1 MGKKLYI
8 VLFLLIILLCRT
20 AAVHYSGSF
29 PPLPATITGP
39 ESVCEGTG
47 GHVYTTESGMTNYV
61 WTVSSGGAITSGSG
75 TDAITVTWNTAGP
88 QTVEVNYTEATAPGL
103 LNVTV
108 NPSLAVGVSIVASA
122 NPVCEGTSVTFTATP
137 INGGTSPTYQWKV
150 NGISVGASSPIFT
163 YTPSNGNVI
172 WCELTSNATCA
183 TGNPATSNSIT
194 MTVNPNLPVNITIA
208 ASANPVCSGT
218 SVTFTATPV
227 NGGSSPVYQWKV
239 NGVNA
244 GSNSPTFSY
253 TPVSGDVVTCILT
266 SSEACTSGNPATS
279 NPVVMTVSP
288 ILPVSVAIAASANP
302 VCEGTGVLFTATA
315 SNGGSSPVYQWKVN
329 GVNTGSNSPTFLYV
343 PVNGDVVT
351 CQLTSS
357 ATCTSGNPATSNA
370 ITMTV
375 NPNLPVSITISVSSN
390 PVCQGTSV
398 TFTAT
403 PVNGGSG
410 PTYQWVVNG
419 FNVGA
424 NSPTYSYT
432 PSNGDQIS
440 CYLQSNETCT
450 TGNPALSN
458 QITMTV
464 NPNFPVSVFIVA
476 SSNPVC
482 QGNAVTYTATPTNG
496 GSSPAYQWQV
506 NGINAGTNNP
516 VYIYSPVNGDLVTCI
531 LTSSATC
538 PTGNPATSNPITMSV
553 SPILPVS
560 VSIAPS
566 ANPVCQGSSVTITAT
581 PVNGGSFPS
590 YQWKVNGINVGTN
603 SSTYTFVPTSGDVVT
618 CVLTSNANCTTG
630 NPATSNEVTML
641 VNTSIPV
648 SVSIA
653 ASSNPACQSQSVI
666 YTATPVNGGV
676 SPAYQWTVNGI
687 NVGTNSNTYTFAPS
701 NGDIIACLLTSS
713 LTCAT
718 GNPASSNTITMTV
731 NPNLP
736 VSVSITASTNPV
748 CPGNTVT
755 FTATPVN
762 GGSSPSYQWKV
773 NGINAGA
780 NLSMFS
786 YIPLNGDIVTCQLTS
801 SLACVSGNPATSN
814 QVIMTVSTN
823 LPVTISISASNNF
836 VCEGTPIT
844 FTATSANGGPSPFY
858 QWKVNGVNVGSNSP
872 VYTYTPANGD
882 VVTCQLTSSLSC
894 ASGNPATS
902 NAITM
907 TVYSNAPVSI
917 TITASENPAC
927 EGNAVLFTAVPVN
940 GGSNPVYQWKV
951 NGVNAG
957 TNSST
962 FSYVPVN
969 GDIITCI
976 LTSNALC
983 ATGSPATSNA
993 ITMTMLPNLA
1003 AGVTITA
1010 SANPV
1015 CEGTQVTYTATPV
1028 NGGSS
1033 PVYQWNVNGV
1043 NVGTNSSTYTYTPAN
1058 GDIITCQI
1066 TSSYQCATG
1075 NPATSNAITM
1085 IVNPNLAV
1093 SNLITASANPVCEG
1107 TLVTYTATPTNGGST
1122 PVYQWQVNGI
1132 NVGTNSSTYSYIPAD
1147 GDVVTCILT
1156 SNATCTTGNPATS
1169 NTITMTVLPYLTAGV
1184 TISASENPV
1193 CEGTLVTYTA
1203 TPVNGGT
1210 NPFYQWQVNG
1220 INVGT
1225 NSSTYSYVPLD
1236 GDEIGCILTS
1246 DYLCAIG
1253 NPAKSNTITMVVQPN
1268 LAVSVWITASANPVC
1283 EGTPVIFTA
1292 IPTNGGSTPV
1302 YQWMVNGTNA
1312 GFNSSTFIYTPT
1324 DGDVITVSLTSNASC
1339 ATGNPAIS
1347 NAITMTVLPNLPVS
1361 VTITASSNPSCE
1373 GDVVLF
1379 LATPVNGGSSPIYQ
1393 WQVNGVNAGSNS
1405 PLFSYV
1411 PVSGDIISCQL
1422 TSSEFCATGNPA
1434 SSNLITMVVLP
1445 NLPAGV
1451 TIVASDNPVCEGSQ
1465 VTYTATPTNGGSNP
1479 VYQWQVNGSNAG
1491 TNSTTFTYTPVD
1503 GDLIVCIMTS
1513 DYQCATG
1520 NPVTSNVITMTVYPY
1535 LTVGITISAS
1545 ANPVCEGTLVT
1556 YTATPVNGG
1565 ASPSFT
1571 WRVNGTIVGSSS
1583 PTYSYIPS
1591 DGDMI
1596 SCQLSSSVFCP
1607 VGDPATSNTIT
1618 MAVLPYLPAGVDITA
1633 SDNPV
1638 CEGTQ
1643 VTFTATH
1650 VNGGTNPTF
1659 QWQVNGTNTG
1669 TNNSTFTYT
1678 PADGDLVVCIMTSDY
1693 FCATGNP
1700 ATSNTIFMT
1709 VLPYLPVS
1717 LSITV
1722 SENPVCEGN
1731 PVVFT
1736 ANPTNGGTTPVYQ
1749 WMVNGGNAGT
1759 NSTSFSYS
1767 PVDGD
1772 VVTCLLTSNET
1783 CTTGNPALSNSI
1795 TMVVLPNLTVDITI
1809 TASSNPSCQGDPVL
1823 FTATPVNGGS
1833 APVYQW
1839 QVNGVNTG
1847 TNNPSFSYAP
1857 TDGDIVTCLLT
1868 SNEPCPVGNPA
1879 TSNAIS
1885 MTIQPYLA
1893 AGVTI
1898 IASSNPV
1905 CTGTS
1910 VEFTATPING
1920 GTNPVYQWKINGV
1933 DAGTNSTQ
1941 FFYAPSDG
1949 DIITCQMT
1957 SDYLCPVT
1965 NPVLSNEITMT
1976 VLPLPYIA
1984 LNICVTITTRD
1995 AKPFLLRG
2003 GIPGGGVY
2011 SGSGVQDS
2019 MFYPALVPVTQDSSV
2034 VTYTY
2039 SNVNNCDSSASQT
2052 IWIYPSQPFS
2062 CGLTL
2067 TDIRDNQ
2074 VYPTVQI
2081 GSQCWMAE
2089 NLNAGNFIPS
2099 SSQQRDNCILEKYC
2113 YADNS
2118 TNCIQ
2123 YGGLYQWDELMQYSG
2138 EEGIQGVCPPAWH
2151 IPTEAEWQALFDLY
2165 LGNAFAGDPLKTSG
2179 SSGFNTLFTGARFIN
2194 KSWSF
2199 LDFATML
2206 WSSTSHGVNKGWAHG
2221 LNTYNHSVSY
2231 YPSSISNALSIRC
2244 IKD

>member
-1 MGKKLYI
+1 MGKKIHIL
-8 VLFLLIILLCRT
+8 LFLLISVLCRT
-20 AAVHYSGSF
+20 IATPDSGSF

-39 ESVCEGTG
+39 TSVCEGTS
-47 GHVYTTESGMTNYV
+47 GHIYTTESGMTNYV
-61 WTVSSGGAITSGSG
+61 WTISPGGAITSGSG
-75 TDAITVTWNTAGP
+75 TDAITVTWNTAGA
-88 QTVEVNYTEATAPGL
+88 QTLEVTYTEATAPGHL
-103 LNVTV
+103 DVTV
-108 NPSLAVGVSIVASA
+108 NPSLVGVSIVTSA
-122 NPVCEGTSVTFTATP
+122 NPVCEGTPVTFTATP
-137 INGGTSPTYQWKV
+137 VNGGTSPTYQWKV

-163 YTPSNGNVI
+163 YTPSNGDVVL
-172 WCELTSNATCA
+172 CELTSNALCA

-194 MTVNPNLPVNITIA
+194 MTVNPNLPVNITITS
-208 ASANPVCSGT
+208 SANPVCNGT
-218 SVTFTATPV
+218 SVTFTASPV

-244 GSNSPTFSY
+244 GSNSPSFTY
-253 TPVSGDVVTCILT
+253 TPVTGDVVTCILT
-266 SSEACTSGNPATS
+266 SSETCTSGNPATS

-288 ILPVSVAIAASANP
+288 ILPVSVSITASANP
-302 VCEGTGVLFTATA
+302 VCDGTGILFTATA
-315 SNGGSSPVYQWKVN
+315 VNGGSSPVYQWKVN
-329 GVNTGSNSPTFLYV
+329 GVNVGSNSPTYLYV

-375 NPNLPVSITISVSSN
+375 NPNLPVSITISASSN

-398 TFTAT
+398 TFTAI

-424 NSPTYSYT
+424 NSPSYSYT
-432 PSNGDQIS
+432 PSNGDQVS

-450 TGNPALSN
+450 AGNPALSN

-464 NPNFPVSVFIVA
+464 NPNLPVSVSIVA

-482 QGNAVTYTATPTNG
+482 QGNTVTYTATPTNG
-496 GSSPAYQWQV
+496 GSSPAYQWKV
-506 NGINAGTNNP
+506 NGVNAGTNNP
-516 VYIYSPVNGDLVTCI
+516 VYSYSPMNDDVVTCI
-531 LTSSATC
+531 LTSNITC
-538 PTGNPATSNPITMSV
+538 PSGNPATSNPITMSV
-553 SPILPVS
+553 SPILSVS

-566 ANPVCQGSSVTITAT
+566 ANPVCQGSSVTFTAT

-590 YQWKVNGINVGTN
+590 YQWKLNGINVGTN
-603 SSTYTFVPTSGDVVT
+603 STTYTFVPTSGDVVT

-630 NPATSNEVTML
+630 NPATSNAVTMT

-653 ASSNPACQSQSVI
+653 ASANPACQGQSVT
-666 YTATPVNGGV
+666 YTATPVNGGTA
-676 SPAYQWTVNGI
+676 PAYQWTVNGI
-687 NVGTNSNTYTFAPS
+687 NVGTNSDTYTFAPS
-701 NGDIIACLLTSS
+701 NGDIIACELTSS

-731 NPNLP
+731 NPTLP
-736 VSVSITASTNPV
+736 VSVTIAASTNPV
-748 CPGNTVT
+748 CPGNIVT

-773 NGINAGA
+773 NGINTGA

-786 YIPLNGDIVTCQLTS
+786 YIPSNGDIVTCQLTS

-836 VCEGTPIT
+836 ICAGTPVT

-858 QWKVNGVNVGSNSP
+858 QWKVNGVNVGSNST

-907 TVYSNAPVSI
+907 TVYSIAPVSI
-917 TITASENPAC
+917 TITVSANPAC
-927 EGNAVLFTAVPVN
+927 QGNAVLFTAIPVN

-951 NGVNAG
+951 NSVNAG
-957 TNSST
+957 TNNST
-962 FSYVPVN
+962 FSYVPAN

-993 ITMTMLPNLA
+993 ITMTILPNLP

-1015 CEGTQVTYTATPV
+1015 CEGTQVTFTATPM

-1043 NVGTNSSTYTYTPAN
+1043 NVGTNNSTYTYTPVN

-1066 TSSYQCATG
+1066 TSDYLCATG

-1093 SNLITASANPVCEG
+1093 SNLITASANPVCEV
-1107 TLVTYTATPTNGGST
+1107 TLVTFTATPTNGGSA
-1122 PVYQWQVNGI
+1122 PFYQWQVNGV
-1132 NVGTNSSTYSYIPAD
+1132 NVGTNSSTYSYIPVN

-1169 NTITMTVLPYLTAGV
+1169 NSITMTVLPYLPAGI

-1193 CEGTLVTYTA
+1193 CEGTQVTYTA
-1203 TPVNGGT
+1203 IPVNGGA

-1220 INVGT
+1220 MNVGT
-1225 NSSTYSYVPLD
+1225 NSSTFSYIPLD
-1236 GDEIGCILTS
+1236 GDKIDCFITS
-1246 DYLCAIG
+1246 DYLCATG
-1253 NPAKSNTITMVVQPN
+1253 NPAKSNTITMVVLPN
-1268 LAVSVWITASANPVC
+1268 LPVSVWITASANPAC
-1283 EGTPVIFTA
+1283 EGVPVVFTA
-1292 IPTNGGSTPV
+1292 IPTNGGTMPD
-1302 YQWMVNGTNA
+1302 YQWMVNGMNK
-1312 GFNSSTFIYTPT
+1312 GLNSSTFSYTPA
-1324 DGDVITVSLTSNASC
+1324 DGDVITVSLTSDASC
-1339 ATGNPAIS
+1339 ATGNPALS

-1373 GDVVLF
+1373 GDVVFF

-1393 WQVNGVNAGSNS
+1393 WQVNGSNAGTNS

-1422 TSSEFCATGNPA
+1422 TSSEICTTGNPA
-1434 SSNLITMVVLP
+1434 SSNLISMVVLP
-1445 NLPAGV
+1445 NLAAGV

-1491 TNSTTFTYTPVD
+1491 TNSPTFSYTPVD
-1503 GDLIVCIMTS
+1503 GDLVVCKMTS

-1520 NPVTSNVITMTVYPY
+1520 NPVTSNAITMTVYPY

-1545 ANPVCEGTLVT
+1545 SNPVCLGALVT
-1556 YTATPVNGG
+1556 FTATPVNGG
-1565 ASPSFT
+1565 ASPSFA
-1571 WRVNGTIVGSSS
+1571 WNVNGTIIVSTS
-1583 PTYSYIPS
+1583 TTFSYIPS
-1591 DGDMI
+1591 DGDVV
-1596 SCQLSSSVFCP
+1596 SCQLTSSVFCP
-1607 VGDPATSNTIT
+1607 VGNPAISNTIT
-1618 MAVLPYLPAGVDITA
+1618 MAVLPYLPAGVNITA
-1633 SDNPV
+1633 SDNPA

-1643 VTFTATH
+1643 VTYTATPS
-1650 VNGGTNPTF
+1650 NGGTNPTF
-1659 QWQVNGTNTG
+1659 QWQVNGTTTG
-1669 TNNSTFTYT
+1669 TNNSTFSYT
-1678 PADGDLVVCIMTSDY
+1678 PANGDLIVCVMTSDY
-1693 FCATGNP
+1693 LCATGNP
-1700 ATSNTIFMT
+1700 ATSNTIVMT

-1731 PVVFT
+1731 PVIFT
-1736 ANPTNGGTTPVYQ
+1736 ASPTNGGTAPVYQ
-1749 WMVNGGNAGT
+1749 WMVNGSNAGT
-1759 NSTSFSYS
+1759 NSTSFSYV
-1767 PVDGD
+1767 PADGD

-1783 CTTGNPALSNSI
+1783 CTTGNPALSNAI
-1795 TMVVLPNLTVDITI
+1795 TMVVLQNLTVGITI
-1809 TASSNPSCQGDPVL
+1809 SASSNPSCQGEPVL

-1847 TNNPSFSYAP
+1847 TNNPSFSYTPA
-1857 TDGDIVTCLLT
+1857 DGDILTCLLT

-1879 TSNAIS
+1879 TSNAIG

-1898 IASSNPV
+1898 TASSNPV

-1910 VEFTATPING
+1910 VEFTATPTNG
-1920 GTNPVYQWKINGV
+1920 GTNPVYQWKVNGI

-1941 FFYAPSDG
+1941 FFHLPADG
-1949 DIITCQMT
+1949 DIISCQMT

-1976 VLPLPYIA
+1976 VLPLPYVA

-1995 AKPFLLRG
+1995 ARPFLLRG

-2011 SGSGVQDS
+2011 SGAGVQDS

-2034 VTYTY
+2034 ITYTY
-2039 SNVNNCDSSASQT
+2039 SNVNHCDSSASQ
-2052 IWIYPSQPFS
+2052 IIRIVPSQPFS
-2062 CGLTL
+2062 CGLML

-2089 NLNAGNFIPS
+2089 NLNAGNFILS

-2113 YADNS
+2113 YANNV
-2118 TNCIQ
+2118 TNCDQ
-2123 YGGLYQWDELMQYSG
+2123 SGGLYQWDELMQYSG
-2138 EEGIQGVCPPAWH
+2138 EEGIQGMCPPAWH

-2165 LGNAFAGDPLKTSG
+2165 QGNAFAGDSLKTSG
-2179 SSGFNTLFTGARFIN
+2179 PSGFNALFKGARFIN

-2206 WSSTSHGVNKGWAHG
+2206 WSSTSHAVNKGWAHG

-2244 IKD
+2244 LKD